1 MLKQD
6 STLGLSFDI
15 KLDGLSRNATLW
27 GETISSYL
35 LKYTLSYDIITERFS
50 MSLSTKHARIVKGH
64 IASPTVNKQTKRLGS
79 IRYLNKVFSSS
90 LSLES

>member
-35 LKYTLSYDIITERFS
+35 LKYTLSYIVTERFS
-50 MSLSTKHARIVKGH
+50 MSLSTKPARIVKGH
-64 IASPTVNKQTKRLGS
+64 IASPTMNKQTKRLGS